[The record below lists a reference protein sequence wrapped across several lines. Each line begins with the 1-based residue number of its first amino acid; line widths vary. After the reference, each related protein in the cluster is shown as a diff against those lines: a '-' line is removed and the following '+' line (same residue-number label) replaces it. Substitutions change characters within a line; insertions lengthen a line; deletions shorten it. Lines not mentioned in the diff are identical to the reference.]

1 MAEKFASNIIRTKIW
16 TGFSSFSNLCSLFF
30 LFCLLIPVR
39 QVSAQTKPATQ
50 NTDYLQNLRNRQLFS
65 PYSYDISSPLSSVQ
79 SDTTQPA
86 QQQSAED
93 FPEPKSVLYKS
104 MIIPGWGQLVNK
116 QAWKIPIVYGL
127 IGGAI
132 GYNLYLTQRYRDYRA
147 AYYNRNHSDMKF
159 GPTPDYIPSSVNADQ
174 LLNTRNRLR
183 NRRDLSYLGIVLAY
197 GLNVLDAYIFAHM
210 RSFDVSENLSAKTEL
225 KPALMAESSPGI
237 TISVKLFNQSK

>member
-1 MAEKFASNIIRTKIW
+1 M
-16 TGFSSFSNLCSLFF
+16 
-30 LFCLLIPVR
+30 
-39 QVSAQTKPATQ
+39 
-50 NTDYLQNLRNRQLFS
+50 
-65 PYSYDISSPLSSVQ
+65 
-79 SDTTQPA
+79 
-86 QQQSAED
+86 
-93 FPEPKSVLYKS
+93 LYKS